1 MPSSARPA
9 TLPAASGYRVY
20 AALKNPILARTFI
33 ARYYPT
39 TVTGRIT
46 SSDIVPSEIKQHGD
60 QVIFRGK
67 PEAEIFK
74 YQKNQD
80 LEVSQLNTTSMVMTI
95 DRAYYFNLKLD
106 RVDEKQIP
114 DVRQWVNAFIE
125 DATQKL
131 AQVTDYELQVELPHQ
146 VDCHNKGPNAGVRT
160 GAFNLGTLGAPVV
173 VTKDNIPDV
182 LGRLAAVIGE
192 QNVTG
197 GGGSGLYFI
206 LPTSAKPLFW
216 ANPIL
221 ANACASGMSKSII
234 LTNGEAIPSI
244 LGFDLIFSNTTPIYT
259 DPQTG
264 EQTFTLLA
272 GRKDATGFVAQLND
286 QEVIDKDPRSFS
298 KYWRGLT
305 LYGFKLL
312 DPKAVAVLYA
322 TFQFDTAA
330 GT

>member
-1 MPSSARPA
+1 MPARAA

-20 AALKNPILARTFI
+20 AALKNPILARTLI

-46 SSDIVPSEIKQHGD
+46 SSDIVPAEIKQHGD
-60 QVIFRGK
+60 QVVFRER
-67 PEAEIFK
+67 PTAEIFK

-80 LEVSQLNTTSMVMTI
+80 LEVSQLNTASTVMTI

-106 RVDEKQIP
+106 KVDEKQIP
-114 DVRQWVNAFIE
+114 DIRMWVNEFIE

-160 GAFNLGTLGAPVV
+160 GAFNLGTVGAPVV
-173 VTKDNIPDV
+173 INKDNIPDV
-182 LGRLAAVIGE
+182 LGRVAAVIAE

-221 ANACASGMSKSII
+221 ANACASGLSKSII
-234 LTNGEAIPSI
+234 LTNGETIPAI
-244 LGFDLIFSNTTPIYT
+244 LGFDIIFSNTTPIYT
-259 DPQTG
+259 DPTTG
-264 EQTFTLLA
+264 QQTFTLLA
-272 GRKDATGFVAQLND
+272 GRKQATGFVAQLNEQQVVD
-286 QEVIDKDPRSFS
+286 QDARSFS

-312 DPKAVAVLYA
+312 QPKEVAVLYA
-322 TFQFDTAA
+322 TFQFNTAP
-330 GT
+330 